1 MAVVLLPVVSVM
13 PAADELS
20 PDVDGADAENTEGA
34 EDAEDAD
41 GSDSVL
47 VSSGASKHIMYCYNV
62 MYSMQ
67 IL

>member
-1 MAVVLLPVVSVM
+1 MAVVLLPLVSVM

-20 PDVDGADAENTEGA
+20 PDVDGADAEDT
-34 EDAEDAD
+34 EDAD

-47 VSSGASKHIMYCYNV
+47 VSSGASKHIMYGYNV

>member
-20 PDVDGADAENTEGA
+20 PDVDGADAEDTEG
-34 EDAEDAD
+34 AEDAD

>member
-20 PDVDGADAENTEGA
+20 PDVDGA
-34 EDAEDAD
+34 EDTDDAD

-47 VSSGASKHIMYCYNV
+47 VSSGSSKHIM
-62 MYSMQ
+62 
-67 IL
+67 